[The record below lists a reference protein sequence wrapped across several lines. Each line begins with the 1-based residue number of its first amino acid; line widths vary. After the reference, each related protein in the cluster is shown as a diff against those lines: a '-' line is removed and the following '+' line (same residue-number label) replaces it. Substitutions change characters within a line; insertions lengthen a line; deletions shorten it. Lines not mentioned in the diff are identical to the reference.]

1 MNLNYE
7 FKWGILI
14 EEPNLTWILDGIVTT
29 VYLSLLAWFFALTI
43 GLVVGSMRMT
53 RSAVLRFVGATYV
66 EIFRNVPLLVQLFIW
81 FFVFPLLLPRKWM
94 LAWNSL
100 DHVPFMTALI
110 GLSLYMAAR
119 VAEQVRSGISAIPR
133 GQFDAARSTGLTGL
147 QMYRYVIVPYA
158 FRVMIPAISSEFM
171 TTFKNSA
178 LVLTIG
184 VAEITYAARSIE
196 SWSFRGIE
204 AFTVASATYMA
215 TTTAVVVFMG
225 WLERR
230 LRIPGLIVRR

>member
-7 FKWGILI
+7 FKWGILL

-29 VYLSLLAWFFALTI
+29 VYLSLLAWVFALTI
-43 GLVVGSMRMT
+43 GLVVGAMRMT
-53 RSAVLRFVGATYV
+53 RSALLRFIGATYV
-66 EIFRNVPLLVQLFIW
+66 EVFRNIPLLVQLFIW
-81 FFVFPLLLPRKWM
+81 FFVFPLLLPRAWM

-133 GQFDAARSTGLTGL
+133 GQFDAARSTGLTGP

-158 FRVMIPAISSEFM
+158 FRVMIPAIASEFM

-215 TTTAVVVFMG
+215 TTTAVVIFMG
-225 WLERR
+225 WLERK

>member
-1 MNLNYE
+1 MSLNYE
-7 FKWGILI
+7 FKWGILL
-14 EEPNLTWILDGIVTT
+14 EEPNRTWIVEGLVTT
-29 VYLSLLAWFFALTI
+29 VYLSLLAWVFALTI

-53 RSAVLRFVGATYV
+53 RSPMLRFVGAAYV
-66 EIFRNVPLLVQLFIW
+66 EIFRNIPLLVQLFIW

-94 LAWNSL
+94 LAWNGL

-119 VAEQVRSGISAIPR
+119 VAEQIRSGISAIPR

-158 FRVMIPAISSEFM
+158 FRVMIPAIASEFM

-178 LVLTIG
+178 LVLTLG

-204 AFTVASATYMA
+204 AFTVASVTYMA
-215 TTTAVVVFMG
+215 TTAAVVVFMG
-225 WLERR
+225 WLERK

>member
-1 MNLNYE
+1 MSLNYE
-7 FKWGILI
+7 FNWGILL
-14 EEPNLTWILDGIVTT
+14 EEPNRTWILDGLVTT
-29 VYLSLLAWFFALTI
+29 VYLSLLAWVFALTI

-53 RSAVLRFVGATYV
+53 RSPMLRFVGTAYV
-66 EIFRNVPLLVQLFIW
+66 EIFRNIPLLVQLFIW

-94 LAWNSL
+94 LAWNGL
-100 DHVPFMTALI
+100 DHVPFITALI

-119 VAEQVRSGISAIPR
+119 VAEQIRSGISAIPR

-158 FRVMIPAISSEFM
+158 FRVMIPAIASEFM

-178 LVLTIG
+178 LVLTLG

-204 AFTVASATYMA
+204 AFTVASVTYMA
-215 TTTAVVVFMG
+215 TTAAVVVFMG
-225 WLERR
+225 WLERK

>member
-1 MNLNYE
+1 MSLNYE
-7 FKWGILI
+7 FKWGILL
-14 EEPNLTWILDGIVTT
+14 EEPNRTWILEGLVTT
-29 VYLSLLAWFFALTI
+29 VYLSLLAWVFALTI

-53 RSAVLRFVGATYV
+53 RSPMLRFVGAAYV
-66 EIFRNVPLLVQLFIW
+66 EIFRNIPLLVQLFIW

-94 LAWNSL
+94 LAWNGL

-119 VAEQVRSGISAIPR
+119 VAEQIRSGISAIPR

-158 FRVMIPAISSEFM
+158 FRVMIPAIASEFM

-178 LVLTIG
+178 LVLTLG

-204 AFTVASATYMA
+204 AFTVASVTYMA
-215 TTTAVVVFMG
+215 TTAAVVVFMG
-225 WLERR
+225 WLERK